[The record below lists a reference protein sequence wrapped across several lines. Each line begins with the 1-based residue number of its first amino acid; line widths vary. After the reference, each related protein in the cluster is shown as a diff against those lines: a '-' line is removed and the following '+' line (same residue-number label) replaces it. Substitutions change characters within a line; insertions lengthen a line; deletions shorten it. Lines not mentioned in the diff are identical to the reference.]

1 MPLISRFTHIHQ
13 TSLVN
18 VLICHLFMLGVIYV
32 IIMILRYR
40 S

>member
-1 MPLISRFTHIHQ
+1 
-13 TSLVN
+13 
-18 VLICHLFMLGVIYV
+18 MLGVIYV